1 MRHVMRTLACSDRCH
16 RIRRRCCHSRCWI
29 SRLPLLQFKI
39 IMNYVWKNKYI
50 YIYYFHYTWV
60 WLMET
65 RRIHTPKMKRTQNAT
80 ETKLKNTER
89 RKKIHS
95 VQLNSFGCWSCGRC
109 QASMYYINYTFF
121 VVFCDLVHY
130 LDSKNISKRN
140 MFHVRTAWRATNIY
154 GLRERKQK
162 KTSKIIG
169 TSNYKF
175 NLMWRNR
182 ELQKWLLN
190 SWDLWWMHR
199 VNITIDIWAAIIS
212 NFISH
217 ATHMIQFSFEPCVH
231 CSDLAARTIIWVFFS
246 IVW

>member
-1 MRHVMRTLACSDRCH
+1 
-16 RIRRRCCHSRCWI
+16 
-29 SRLPLLQFKI
+29 
-39 IMNYVWKNKYI
+39 
-50 YIYYFHYTWV
+50 
-60 WLMET
+60 MET

-130 LDSKNISKRN
+130 LDSKIYIKKE
-140 MFHVRTAWRATNIY
+140 HVPCTNRMTSNEHIRITRT
-154 GLRERKQK
+154 KQK

-182 ELQKWLLN
+182 ELQKWWLN